1 MSAYPSTSF
10 PLAFALTLT
19 TLTLPFSA
27 AAQQAEGSASSAG
40 QVRQIASRVGQPRL
54 LVSNTEEPGAAWSRS
69 VQAQGF
75 TTGPSARDN
84 TIGSV
89 ELYLESPSAAALAA
103 PLVAIHADEAG
114 EPGERLVSFR
124 NPERFAAGANV
135 FRTPFAVGLDANTVY
150 FLVLNQ
156 EADLPQAFSMV
167 FSGKFES
174 LAGDPGW
181 TAHGGSSTR
190 MEDGRWRPNDG
201 HALRFALYAPG
212 ADDPPAPSGTAEAVA
227 NVPASEPSDTAEA
240 STDVSALEPSGTP
253 EAVAEV
259 PPPPAS
265 SAPPSEIVRS
275 DPPPTPPGTSNDDDD
290 DDTPPPLP
298 PASSQRRAE
307 TVSTAPPPEPPTRP
321 RTSRDDD
328 DVPAPLAGR
337 TGKLILG
344 TVLAGVALSGRSG
357 DDASPPAPLSVV
369 PPPPPP
375 PPLSG
380 DATLSDLAVTYT
392 SGTAVGLTPGFSPAM
407 TSYSAMV
414 ANSVATV
421 TILPMTSHANAEME
435 YLDGNDMVLDDADS
449 GMSDFQVNLGV
460 GANTFKVKVTA
471 ENDEDLATY
480 RLAID
485 RAMAVPDQV
494 TGVRVE
500 PYVEALGVTWD
511 VVRSADLY
519 KVQWKLGSEGFESGG
534 DRELMVNGGGNSS
547 MIRNLV
553 SGSEYVLR
561 VIATRGGVGD
571 GPPSMEMTGTPL
583 GRSDDATLS
592 GLRVTDTADITIPLT
607 PMFSSAMTSYSA
619 SVANSVATVTILPT
633 TNDANATVQYLDG
646 NDMVLGDAD
655 SGALNFQ
662 ANLAVGA
669 NTVKVKVAAGD
680 GVATETYALT
690 LRRAIAPPA
699 QVMSIRVLPGP
710 NALIV
715 LWEAVS
721 DADGYR
727 LQWKSGKEEFE
738 SGGDREAIVSDGNQ
752 EIHTILNLLAGT
764 EYTLRLIATRNGAK
778 DGLPS
783 NEEKGTPYAQTRD
796 VPGGSDGGSNGGG
809 NSNDG
814 DDSNSGDEVDT
825 DESLT
830 DLEVTD
836 PDDADVPLD
845 PAFASNRETY
855 TASVANTVTW
865 VTFKPTTSD
874 PNSTVA
880 YEDGSNQPLTD
891 ADGNRGDFQV
901 NLDEGANTVK
911 LRVTPPGATTPGT
924 YTVTIT
930 RAAAEVVQGN
940 TAPTFSASTATR
952 SFEENLGDGRSAGVD
967 IGAPVTADDA
977 DNDSLTYTLEG
988 TDEARFEIGS
998 SSGQISTRS
1007 GTNYDRESMSSY
1019 SVVVRADDGRGGN
1032 AAIPVTITVTD
1043 VEEKP
1048 KKPSP
1053 PTVERVSGNTTAL
1066 YVTWTAPSNTGR
1078 PRILG
1083 FDLQYREGNSG
1094 PWYDGPQ
1101 DQTGRNASIT
1111 DLSPNTG
1118 YQVQVLARNA
1128 DGDGPWSDSGS
1139 ATTSTPLPETCS
1151 PSENANVRLADGFT
1165 PKEGRVELCADDPDD
1180 NNGHIWGTVCD
1191 DYWTD
1196 DDAAVVCK
1204 ALGYYNSEPI
1214 GGRFRRSYFGSGTL
1228 PILLDDLICDGDEA
1242 DLLQCLIASGGLAGD
1257 AIGDHN
1263 CLATEIVGVRCL
1275 TRAEFEQHEFQIQPD
1290 PTSDPVTLSVADTSV
1305 TEAAGAML
1313 EFPVTLSGTSPSTV
1327 TVEYTTVSGTATSG
1341 EDFVATSGTL
1351 TFTPGQTSKSVRVSV
1366 MDDLIDESEIHG
1378 ERMTLRLSNPVGA
1391 EILDGVAYG
1400 YIDNSDPLPKA
1411 WLARFGRAAA
1421 DQAVEAIGGRMM
1433 QSGPRNSELT
1443 VAGQRLDISG
1453 TVNPSAAMAA
1463 RDAWASPWA
1472 APAAPGMA
1480 FGQPGAGAG
1489 IYGAGPGFGGVGSGR
1504 GYSSGGSDWRRMLSG
1519 TSFQWALG
1527 ADEAADGE
1535 SASNWTAWGE
1545 GAASRFSGVED
1556 KLSLDGEVATGTVGV
1571 DHESERWMTGVAVA
1585 FSRGEGA
1592 FAATGDESAGGTAL
1606 YSGALGGGAL
1616 GGDAGAFRGAAADG
1630 AAVAGAAG
1638 RGVVGGLLETT
1649 LTTVYPYA
1657 RYAVNDRLSV
1667 WGVLG
1672 YGQGELRLIEGR
1684 AGSSYDTDTGMLMG
1698 ALGAR
1703 GVILNR
1709 NGFEL
1714 ALRTDAMRVRTYS
1727 DAVTG
1732 LAGATA
1738 ETGRIRALLQ
1748 GSRMFGLGSGRSL
1761 EPSLEFGLRSDSGA
1775 AETGRGIELGAGVR
1789 YTDAE
1794 LGLSIEARAR
1804 GLVAHQDSAYEEWGA
1819 WASIRLDPGESGR
1832 GVSVSL
1838 SPTWGAAFSGMDQLW
1853 NSTNRPQY
1861 AAGSSFDTGG
1871 RLTAEL
1877 GYGVGAFHGQGL
1889 GTWYLG
1895 LDQAGG
1901 DAQRWRLGRRW
1912 QLGSQLHMSVEGARS
1927 EFGLSE
1933 TDHAIS
1939 LQGLLIW

>member
-1 MSAYPSTSF
+1 MSAYPATSY
-10 PLAFALTLT
+10 PLALALTLA

-27 AAQQAEGSASSAG
+27 AAQQSEGSASSVG
-40 QVRQIASRVGQPRL
+40 QVRQVASRVRQPRL

-84 TIGSV
+84 TLGSV

-103 PLVAIHADEAG
+103 PLVAIHANEAG

-124 NPERFAAGANV
+124 NPESFAAGANV

-156 EADLPQAFSMV
+156 EADRPHAFSMV

-174 LAGDPGW
+174 STGDPGW
-181 TAHGGSSTR
+181 TAHGGSSTL
-190 MEDGRWRPNDG
+190 MDDGRWRPNDG

-212 ADDPPAPSGTAEAVA
+212 ADAPPA
-227 NVPASEPSDTAEA
+227 
-240 STDVSALEPSGTP
+240 PSGTP
-253 EAVAEV
+253 EAVADAAASQPSGTPEPSTDVSASEPSGTPEV
-259 PPPPAS
+259 VADVSPPPAS
-265 SAPPSEIVRS
+265 SPSPSETVRS
-275 DPPPTPPGTSNDDDD
+275 DPPPPLPTTPGTSNDDDD
-290 DDTPPPLP
+290 DDTPPALA
-298 PASSQRRAE
+298 PASSQRRGE
-307 TVSTAPPPEPPTRP
+307 TVSTAPPPAPPTRP
-321 RTSRDDD
+321 RTSNDDD
-328 DVPAPLAGR
+328 VVPAPLAGR

-344 TVLAGVALSGRSG
+344 TVLAGVALSGLSG
-357 DDASPPAPLSVV
+357 DDASPPAPLSVEPPP

-375 PPLSG
+375 PPLSD
-380 DATLSDLAVTYT
+380 DATLSALAVAYT
-392 SGTAVGLTPGFSPAM
+392 SGTAVGLTPMFSPAM

-414 ANSVATV
+414 ANSAATV
-421 TILPMTSHANAEME
+421 TILPMTNHANAEIQF
-435 YLDGNDMVLDDADS
+435 LDGNDMVLDDADT
-449 GMSDFQVNLGV
+449 GMSDFQANLAV
-460 GANTFKVKVTA
+460 GANTVKVQVIA
-471 ENDEDLATY
+471 ENDEDMATY
-480 RLAID
+480 SLAID
-485 RAMAVPDQV
+485 RAMAVPSQV
-494 TGVRVE
+494 TGVEVV
-500 PYVEALGVTWD
+500 PYIEALEISWD
-511 VVRSADLY
+511 VVKSADLY
-519 KVQWKLGSEGFESGG
+519 KVQWKWRTEGFESGG
-534 DRELMVNGGGNSS
+534 DREVTVNGGANSS
-547 MIRNLV
+547 MIPNLV
-553 SGSEYVLR
+553 AGSEYVLR
-561 VIATRGGVGD
+561 VIATRSGVGD

-583 GRSDDATLS
+583 ARSEDATLS

-669 NTVKVKVAAGD
+669 NTVKVKVSAED
-680 GVATETYALT
+680 GVATETYRLT
-690 LRRAIAPPA
+690 LHRALAPPD

-710 NALIV
+710 EALIV

-727 LQWKSGKEEFE
+727 LQWKSGKEDFQ
-738 SGGDREAIVSDGNQ
+738 SGGDREAIISDGSQ
-752 EIHTILNLLAGT
+752 AIHTILNLLVGT
-764 EYTLRLIATRNGAK
+764 EYTLRLIATRTGAE
-778 DGLPS
+778 DALPS
-783 NEEKGTPYAQTRD
+783 NEATGTPYAQTRS

-830 DLEVTD
+830 DLKVTD
-836 PDDADVPLD
+836 PDDAEVTLD

-865 VTFKPTTSD
+865 VTLKPTTSD

-880 YEDGSNQPLTD
+880 FEDGSNQPLTD

-924 YTVTIT
+924 YTVTIN

-940 TAPTFSASTATR
+940 NAPTFSTTTATR
-952 SFEENLGDGRSAGVD
+952 SFEENVGDVLSTGVD
-967 IGAPVTADDA
+967 IGAPVTADDT

-988 TDEARFEIGS
+988 TDEARFGIGS

-1032 AAIPVTITVTD
+1032 VAISVTITVTD
-1043 VEEKP
+1043 VVEKP
-1048 KKPSP
+1048 KKPSR

-1078 PRILG
+1078 PAILS

-1111 DLSPNTG
+1111 SLSPNTA
-1118 YQVQVLARNA
+1118 YEVQVRASNA

-1139 ATTSTPLPETCS
+1139 ASTSTPLPETCS
-1151 PSENANVRLADGFT
+1151 SSENANVRLADGFT
-1165 PKEGRVELCADDPDD
+1165 PKEGRVEVCADDPDD
-1180 NNGHIWGTVCD
+1180 DSGHIWGTVCD

-1196 DDAAVVCK
+1196 EEAGVVCK

-1214 GGRFRRSYFGSGTL
+1214 GGRFLRSEFGSGTL
-1228 PILLDDLICDGDEA
+1228 PILLDDLICEGTEA
-1242 DLLQCLIASGGLAGD
+1242 NLLQCMIAGGGLAGN

-1263 CLATEIVGVRCL
+1263 CRATEIVGVRCL
-1275 TRAEFEQHEFQIQPD
+1275 TQAEFEQHEFQIQPD
-1290 PTSDPVTLSVADTSV
+1290 PTSDPVTISVAETRV

-1313 EFPVTLSGTSPSTV
+1313 EFPVTLSATSPSTV

-1341 EDFVATSGTL
+1341 EDFVATSGML
-1351 TFTPGQTSKSVRVSV
+1351 TFTPGQTSKTVRVSV
-1366 MDDLIDESEIHG
+1366 MDDLFDEGEIHG

-1433 QSGPRNSELT
+1433 EPRPRNSELT

-1453 TVNPSAAMAA
+1453 TANPAAAMAA

-1489 IYGAGPGFGGVGSGR
+1489 FGGTGTGFNSGFGPGR
-1504 GYSSGGSDWRRMLSG
+1504 GYNSGGSDWRRMLSG

-1556 KLSLDGEVATGTVGV
+1556 KLSLDGEVATGTLGV
-1571 DHESERWMTGVAVA
+1571 DHEGERWMTGVAVA

-1592 FAATGDESAGGTAL
+1592 FAATGDEVAGGAAL
-1606 YSGALGGGAL
+1606 YGGTLGGGALDGDALGGGTL
-1616 GGDAGAFRGAAADG
+1616 GGDAGAYRGAAADG
-1630 AAVAGAAG
+1630 AALAGAAG
-1638 RGVVGGLLETT
+1638 RDVAGGLLETT

-1684 AGSSYDTDTGMLMG
+1684 AGSSYDTDTGLLMG

-1732 LAGATA
+1732 LASATA

-1761 EPSLEFGLRSDSGA
+1761 EPTLEFGLRNDSGA
-1775 AETGRGIELGAGVR
+1775 AETGRGIELGAGIR
-1789 YTDAE
+1789 YADAE

-1853 NSTNRPQY
+1853 NSTSTPQY
-1861 AAGSSFDTGG
+1861 AGGSSFDAGG

-1877 GYGVGAFHGQGL
+1877 GYGVGAFHGRGL
-1889 GTWYLG
+1889 GPGTWG
-1895 LDQAGG
+1895 SIRPAAMRSDGASAG
-1901 DAQRWRLGRRW
+1901 A
-1912 QLGSQLHMSVEGARS
+1912 GSSARNC
-1927 EFGLSE
+1927 
-1933 TDHAIS
+1933 T
-1939 LQGLLIW
+1939 